1 MCAARPS
8 NSSRYDARVG
18 PESTPGAGAGRDP
31 RLRLPRALRIAR
43 QGDFQ
48 RAYREG
54 SRAKGSILT
63 VVAVPNGLAHPR
75 IGLSVGRSVWK
86 GAARRNRVR
95 RIFREAFRLSRSEL
109 PAGFDLVL
117 IPAAPRLEPELAATR
132 EELVRLARKAAAR
145 ASEKAERR
153 PAGRTEREPR
163 RAGEG

>member
-1 MCAARPS
+1 MPRVDPEARQ
-8 NSSRYDARVG
+8 G
-18 PESTPGAGAGRDP
+18 TGAERAP
-31 RLRLPRALRIAR
+31 RQRLPRALRMVR
-43 QGDFQ
+43 QADFQ

-63 VVAVPNGLAHPR
+63 VVAVPNGIPHPR

-86 GAARRNRVR
+86 SAARRNRVR

-117 IPAAPRLEPELAATR
+117 IPASPRLEPELAATR

-145 ASEKAERR
+145 ASE
-153 PAGRTEREPR
+153 RTAR
-163 RAGEG
+163 RADAGEVRGSSPKGLP

>member
-1 MCAARPS
+1 M
-8 NSSRYDARVG
+8 D
-18 PESTPGAGAGRDP
+18 PEASQGTGAERAP
-31 RLRLPRALRIAR
+31 RQRLPRALRIAR
-43 QGDFQ
+43 QADFQ

-63 VVAVPNGLAHPR
+63 VVAVPNGLPHPR

-86 GAARRNRVR
+86 SAVRRNRVR

-117 IPAAPRLEPELAATR
+117 IPAAPRLDPQLAATR

-145 ASEKAERR
+145 ASERSAK
-153 PAGRTEREPR
+153 
-163 RAGEG
+163 AGEKERSRSEGRP